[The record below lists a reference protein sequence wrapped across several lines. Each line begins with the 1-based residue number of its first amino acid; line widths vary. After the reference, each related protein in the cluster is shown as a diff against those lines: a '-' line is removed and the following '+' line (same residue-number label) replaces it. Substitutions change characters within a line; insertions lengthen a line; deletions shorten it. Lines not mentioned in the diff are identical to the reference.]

1 MSAIRPLWGDEVPH
15 RSLTGAPV
23 HSPTSDF
30 GAQPFR
36 ARPVSVWAMH
46 HDGSRDQAEAIA
58 GWVTQSVAGSVA
70 YVEPAAL
77 GNWSAVI
84 LQPAATDALWVTVDE
99 YLVADA
105 RRIPRLQTL
114 SAEAFAACYTPLVRE
129 LPIFN
134 DGEVA

>member
-15 RSLTGAPV
+15 RSLTGVAV
-23 HSPTSDF
+23 HRPTSGF

-46 HDGSRDQAEAIA
+46 HDGSRGRAEAIA

-77 GNWSAVI
+77 GNWSVVI
-84 LQPAATDALWVTVDE
+84 SQPAAADSLWVTIDE
-99 YLVADA
+99 HLVSDA
-105 RRIPRLQTL
+105 RRMPQLLTL
-114 SAEAFAACYTPLVRE
+114 SAEAFAACYVPLVRE